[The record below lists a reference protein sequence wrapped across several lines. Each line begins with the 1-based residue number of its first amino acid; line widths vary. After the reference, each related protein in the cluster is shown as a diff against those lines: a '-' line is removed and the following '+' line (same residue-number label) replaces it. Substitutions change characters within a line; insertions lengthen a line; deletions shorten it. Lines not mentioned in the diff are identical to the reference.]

1 VLLSFHLSP
10 VTHPE
15 PVETIKELV
24 IALSSVSIR
33 RFHRHAD
40 IAGATAS
47 AVCMVHCLLTPV
59 VISLFPDIIPY
70 LPGDASFHRWL
81 AIGIVLLGF
90 AGFVPGY
97 RVHRRKPLLALI
109 AIGMCLILAVA
120 WNGEGLNRTL
130 ELVLSVGGS
139 MLLVM
144 AHLLNRSFCRQCR
157 LCKEVPGSCH
167 TTEVEQL
174 RPHA

>member
-1 VLLSFHLSP
+1 VPALNLSLKI
-10 VTHPE
+10 TAY
-15 PVETIKELV
+15 KESV
-24 IALSSVSIR
+24 IGIASTSLA

-40 IAGATAS
+40 VAGATAS

-70 LPGDASFHRWL
+70 LPGDALFHRLL
-81 AIGIVLLGF
+81 AVGIVLLGF

-97 RVHRRKPLLALI
+97 MVHRRKPLLALI
-109 AIGMCLILAVA
+109 GTGMCLILAVA
-120 WNGEGLNRTL
+120 WSGESLNRTL

-139 MLLVM
+139 MLLVT

-157 LCKEVPGSCH
+157 LCKEESGKCHATEIESVPLQH
-167 TTEVEQL
+167 
-174 RPHA
+174 

>member
-1 VLLSFHLSP
+1 
-10 VTHPE
+10 
-15 PVETIKELV
+15 
-24 IALSSVSIR
+24 
-33 RFHRHAD
+33 
-40 IAGATAS
+40 
-47 AVCMVHCLLTPV
+47 MVHCLLTPV

-70 LPGDASFHRWL
+70 LPGDSSFHRLL
-81 AIGIVLLGF
+81 AVGIVLFGF

-109 AIGMCLILAVA
+109 GAGVCLILFVA

-130 ELVLSVGGS
+130 ELILSVGGS
-139 MLLVM
+139 MLLVA

-157 LCKEVPGSCH
+157 LCKEEPDSCH

-174 RPHA
+174 QPDA

>member
-1 VLLSFHLSP
+1 
-10 VTHPE
+10 
-15 PVETIKELV
+15 
-24 IALSSVSIR
+24 
-33 RFHRHAD
+33 
-40 IAGATAS
+40 
-47 AVCMVHCLLTPV
+47 MVHCLLTPV
-59 VISLFPDIIPY
+59 VIGLFPDIIPY

-81 AIGIVLLGF
+81 AIGIVLFGF

-109 AIGMCLILAVA
+109 AAGMCLILFVA
-120 WNGEGLNRTL
+120 WKGEDLHL
-130 ELVLSVGGS
+130 AVELVLSIGGS

-157 LCKEVPGSCH
+157 TCKEAPNKCH

-174 RPHA
+174 LPHHEG